1 MTLIYPLSFASLADR
16 LPISGVTWDVNR
28 SDELSGTGDGR
39 VWQSELAN
47 PLWMAD
53 LELSHGPF
61 QSLKQL
67 AAIIRSLQGS
77 QESFWLYDPT
87 SAFPQADP
95 KGAVIGASVVE
106 VMAVGA
112 QRRTLRLKGLPPLY
126 QLTVGDKLQIQYAD
140 GSLNF
145 FGEFSESIA
154 ANGAGQTA
162 EVQVFPHVPL
172 GIAADLQVTLVKPA
186 CKVFVMPKGHNPG
199 KTSGITTSGASLKV
213 MERRR

>member
-1 MTLIYPLSFASLADR
+1 MAYSYPLSIGALADR
-16 LPISGVTWDVNR
+16 LPISGVTWDINR

-39 VWQSELAN
+39 IWQAELAD

-53 LELSHGPF
+53 IELSHGSF

-77 QESFWLYDPT
+77 QDSFWLYDPI
-87 SAFPQADP
+87 SAYPQADP
-95 KGAVIGASVVE
+95 KGAVIGASVVQ
-106 VMAVGA
+106 VMTVGA

-126 QLTVGDKLQIQYAD
+126 QLTVGDKLQIQYAGGD
-140 GSLNF
+140 LNF

-172 GIAADLQVTLVKPA
+172 GVAADLQVTLVKPA
-186 CKVFVMPKGHNPG
+186 CKMFVMPKGHNPG
-199 KTSGITTSGASLKV
+199 KTSGMTTSGASLKL